1 MKTPEYSR
9 RAIRRYESKFD
20 IQQLRL
26 EKGLRARAAAVG
38 LTPSDMAKLIK
49 AEVEKR
55 ETG

>member
-9 RAIRRYESKFD
+9 KAIRRYESKFD

-55 ETG
+55 ERG